1 MPDARLRELERRW
14 RETGAEEDEVALLTE
29 RLRAGLLDPARARLA
44 ALLGCPRAGRAMG
57 TVRGDRSLPAL
68 AVHLGHDGPVTLA
81 RAVIAAARATSW
93 AWDDE
98 RAPPGAPAR
107 FERALVAA
115 EVWAVC
121 PCDAHEDVAVREG
134 RSAIPLAGL
143 GALDHDPAA
152 RAPWALAG
160 ELACSAAE
168 LPSLYDE
175 DDPAGFV
182 TLSGLDE
189 AASLVGADA
198 LRRALRAELV
208 PWLLGHDDP
217 VRARVARALG
227 HELREVM

>member
-1 MPDARLRELERRW
+1 
-14 RETGAEEDEVALLTE
+14 
-29 RLRAGLLDPARARLA
+29 
-44 ALLGCPRAGRAMG
+44 
-57 TVRGDRSLPAL
+57 
-68 AVHLGHDGPVTLA
+68 
-81 RAVIAAARATSW
+81 
-93 AWDDE
+93 
-98 RAPPGAPAR
+98 
-107 FERALVAA
+107 
-115 EVWAVC
+115 VWAVC

-208 PWLLGHDDP
+208 PWLLG
-217 VRARVARALG
+217 
-227 HELREVM
+227 